1 MDLTQKLREGN
12 MIGDGNGDWLIAKA
26 GCRTAG
32 EVNSSTSTGKEELR
46 LRVQQ
51 LSLREQMERNHF
63 LLVRLN
69 AASARLIQSL
79 DGGDVF
85 DAIAEII
92 ANLIGSEEIAVFDY
106 HAAKQTFSLA
116 WSWGVEANDLQPLLC
131 GAGMLGRAVEQG
143 ASQFKERQPEALLLP
158 FEKKL
163 TACVIL
169 KSSREIVG
177 VIALFGLLP
186 QKNCL
191 EWSDYELLKF
201 LETYAAV
208 AIQFQKLQG
217 HQVAP

>member
-1 MDLTQKLREGN
+1 
-12 MIGDGNGDWLIAKA
+12 MIGTGDGSRPPVKAASRIETADGSSSIA
-26 GCRTAG
+26 
-32 EVNSSTSTGKEELR
+32 TGTEELR

-63 LLVRLN
+63 LLMRLN

-79 DGGDVF
+79 DEGDVF

-106 HAAKQTFSLA
+106 SPAEHNFSLA
-116 WSWGVEANDLQPLLC
+116 WSWGVESDALQPFLC
-131 GAGMLGRAVEQG
+131 GAGMFGRAVEQSI
-143 ASQFKERQPEALLLP
+143 SQFKERQPEALLLP

-177 VIALFGLLP
+177 VIAIFDLLP
-186 QKNCL
+186 QKNGL

-208 AIQFQKLQG
+208 AIQFQRLQG

>member
-1 MDLTQKLREGN
+1 
-12 MIGDGNGDWLIAKA
+12 MIGAGNGNKLPAKA
-26 GCRTAG
+26 GCRITG
-32 EVNSSTSTGKEELR
+32 ETDSPASTGTGDLR

-92 ANLIGSEEIAVFDY
+92 SNLIGSEEIAVFDY
-106 HAAKQTFSLA
+106 NSAKQIFSLA
-116 WSWGVEANDLQPLLC
+116 WSSGVEASVLQPFLC
-131 GAGMLGRAVEQG
+131 GAGMFGRALEQG
-143 ASQFKERQPEALLLP
+143 TSQFKERQPEAVLLP

-163 TACVIL
+163 TACVVL

-177 VIALFGLLP
+177 VIALFDLLP

-208 AIQFQKLQG
+208 AIQFQRLQG
-217 HQVAP
+217 RQVAP